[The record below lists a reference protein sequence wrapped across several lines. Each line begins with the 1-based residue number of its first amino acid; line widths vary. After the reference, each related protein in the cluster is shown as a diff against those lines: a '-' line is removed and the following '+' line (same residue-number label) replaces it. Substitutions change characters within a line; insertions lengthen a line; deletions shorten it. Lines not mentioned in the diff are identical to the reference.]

1 MAQRPTSATQAKN
14 AAAQQ
19 PLLEKIKIG
28 TQLYNIHD
36 PLVDVLATNIDTQVS
51 YLISEIDALAASKQ
65 DNITIDTTV
74 TSESTNAVESQGIYS
89 YVGGALSEFNGTLA
103 TVAHSGDYYDLQNL
117 PTTYIDKDVNDLTHY
132 YTKDEIDTNS
142 YTKSQVW
149 DNIKD
154 YTYSK
159 DEVTTKIQEVTAEV
173 AKINSFQYQIVQ
185 ELPENPGE
193 DNLYIIYLKEQEQG
207 AGGRSVYNE
216 YILLKGGT
224 EENPTYQWEL
234 IGSTDVNI
242 SGFVT
247 DSALNQILAS
257 YVTKQNLADQLS
269 SYVTTNN
276 LTTLLNNSSYVSY
289 SGLQTVL
296 DNAAYATISYTTTE
310 LAKKQDNLEFDTA
323 PTEDSTKM
331 VNSGSTYAAIWA
343 TEDRLNQAIQS
354 LDGGA
359 VKTVN
364 NIAPTNG
371 NITLTK
377 ETFSYS
383 QVTATLGTN
392 VTDANTNQYVMVV
405 TDNTFTAVTK
415 VNGESV

>member
-1 MAQRPTSATQAKN
+1 MAQRPTTATTAKN
-14 AAAQQ
+14 EAVQS

-28 TQLYNIHD
+28 TTLYNIHD
-36 PLVDVLATNIDTQVS
+36 PLVDVLATNIDSQVS
-51 YLISEIDALAASKQ
+51 YLIGEIDALAASKQ

-74 TSESTNAVESQGIYS
+74 TAESTNAVESQGIYS
-89 YVGGALSEFNGTLA
+89 YVGGALSGFDSTLA
-103 TVAHSGDYYDLQNL
+103 AVAHSGNYYDLSNL
-117 PTTYIDKDVNDLTHY
+117 PTTYIDKDVNDLTYY
-132 YTKDEIDTNS
+132 YTKDEIDSNS

-159 DEVTTKIQEVTAEV
+159 DEVSTKIQEVTADI
-173 AKINSFQYQIVQ
+173 AKINQFQYQVVDA
-185 ELPENPGE
+185 LPENPDGK
-193 DNLYIIYLKEQEQG
+193 NLYIIYLVPQDVAASG
-207 AGGRSVYNE
+207 STYTE
-216 YILLKGGT
+216 YILLNRGT
-224 EENPTYQWEL
+224 EQTPNYQWEM
-234 IGSTDVNI
+234 IGTTDVSI

-247 DSALNQILAS
+247 GDALAEILTS
-257 YVTKQNLADQLS
+257 YVTNQNLSDQLA

-289 SGLQTVL
+289 DGLQIIL
-296 DNAAYATISYTTTE
+296 DNASYASITYTTTE

-343 TEDRLNQAIQS
+343 AESRLNQAIED
-354 LDGGA
+354 LGGDA

-364 NIAPTNG
+364 NVAPTNG

-392 VTDANTNQYVMVV
+392 VQDANTNQYVMVV